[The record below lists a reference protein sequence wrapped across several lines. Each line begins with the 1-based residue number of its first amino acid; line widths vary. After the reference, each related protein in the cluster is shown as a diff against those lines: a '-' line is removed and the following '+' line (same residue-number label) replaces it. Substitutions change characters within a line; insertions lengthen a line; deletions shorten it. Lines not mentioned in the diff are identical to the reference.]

1 MRSKL
6 FVPGVRPELFAKAL
20 ASGADAISFDLEDAV
35 PDARKDEARA
45 CVAKFVCSPEAQN
58 SGKLLIV
65 RCNALASPHFTADVQ
80 ALAGSGIAL
89 LNLPKPDNADEVRAA
104 IACIER
110 AEAACATSAHMA
122 LLANIETPRA
132 LRRAAE
138 IAGAHP
144 RVVGLQLGLGD
155 LFEPAGIARR
165 DAANVHA
172 TMFTLRLAALEVGVF
187 AIDGAFTALDDP
199 EGFEAEASM
208 ARRLGF
214 IGKSCVHP
222 RQVALANKMFRPT
235 AAERAWAQRIVDAA
249 REAAA
254 QGRGVFVVDGR
265 MIDPPF
271 LQRAERVLAAAS
283 AFPLTESE

>member
-6 FVPGVRPELFAKAL
+6 FVPGVRPDLFGKAL

-35 PDARKDEARA
+35 PETRKAEARA
-45 CVAKFVCSPEAQN
+45 CVANFVCSPDAQH

-65 RCNALASPHFTADVQ
+65 RCNALASPHFAADVQ

-89 LNLPKPDNADEVRAA
+89 LNLPKPDSADEVRAA

-110 AEAACATSAHMA
+110 AETACATSAHMD

-172 TMFTLRLAALEVGVF
+172 TMFTLRLAALDAGVF

-222 RQVALANKMFRPT
+222 RQVALANRVFRPT
-235 AAERAWAQRIVDAA
+235 AAERAWAQRIVDGA

-271 LQRAERVLAAAS
+271 LKRAERVLAAAS
-283 AFPLTESE
+283 VFPLTESE

>member
-20 ASGADAISFDLEDAV
+20 ASEADAISFDLEDAV
-35 PDARKDEARA
+35 PDARKAEARVH
-45 CVAKFVCSPEAQN
+45 VAQFVFSPEARRA
-58 SGKLLIV
+58 GKLLIV
-65 RCNALASPHFTADVQ
+65 RCNALASPHFEADVQ

-89 LNLPKPDNADEVRAA
+89 VNLPKAESADEVRAA

-110 AEAACATSAHMA
+110 AEATCATSARMA
-122 LLANIETPRA
+122 LLATIETPRA

-144 RVVGLQLGLGD
+144 RVAGLQLGLGD

-172 TMFTLRLAALEVGVF
+172 TMFALRMATLDAGVF
-187 AIDGAFTALDDP
+187 AIDGAFTAIDDP

-214 IGKSCVHP
+214 VGKSCVHP
-222 RQVALANKMFRPT
+222 RQVALANKVFRPT
-235 AAERAWAQRIVDAA
+235 AAELAWAQRIVDAA

-254 QGRGVFVVDGR
+254 HGRGVFVVDGR
-265 MIDPPF
+265 MIDRPF
-271 LQRAERVLAAAS
+271 LQRAERVLAAAATLS
-283 AFPLTESE
+283 STESQ